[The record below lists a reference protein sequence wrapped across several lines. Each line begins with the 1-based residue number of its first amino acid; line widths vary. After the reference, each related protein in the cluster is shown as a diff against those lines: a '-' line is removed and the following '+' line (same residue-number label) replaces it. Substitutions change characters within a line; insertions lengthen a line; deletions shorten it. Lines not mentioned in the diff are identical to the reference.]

1 MEKKVRKRWELKVM
15 TSLESSGSNSEQT
28 RQISNCTKVVDQAD
42 TQRYNGR
49 VEIPSRFDSQQRTPP
64 LARFTFRVPFEDS
77 REMSS
82 CIFGRSVD

>member
-42 TQRYNGR
+42 TQRYNGQ
-49 VEIPSRFDSQQRTPP
+49 VEIPSF
-64 LARFTFRVPFEDS
+64 
-77 REMSS
+77 
-82 CIFGRSVD
+82 